1 LIRTLIIGRTRNVSA
16 SQIKFNIVV
25 YSFSGKLKGTKVSL
39 TASASIKKVR
49 NLIIS
54 ERGIIQ
60 G

>member
-1 LIRTLIIGRTRNVSA
+1 MIRTLIIGRTRNVLA
-16 SQIKFNIVV
+16 SQIKLSVVV
-25 YSFSGKLKGTKVSL
+25 YSFSGKLKGMKVSL